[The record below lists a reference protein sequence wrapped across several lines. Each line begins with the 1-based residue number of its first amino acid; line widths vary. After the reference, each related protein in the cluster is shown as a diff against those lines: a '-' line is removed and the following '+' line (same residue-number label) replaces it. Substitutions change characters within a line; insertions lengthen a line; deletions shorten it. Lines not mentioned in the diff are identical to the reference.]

1 MLITFSLDNWKSFRD
16 RAELRMTAVS
26 AVRPRERLFF
36 VPEYRMRLLPVA
48 ALHGRN
54 ASGKTAFV
62 EALGFLRDLVLRGTP
77 NPDGKIPV
85 RPFKLE
91 SECLRRPTRLELK
104 TLIDGRIWSYRVS
117 LTPERILDERLTL
130 AYERREGETMRFDE
144 AFFRSKNELEQLRL
158 IERSTRENQ
167 LFLTT
172 AVQCN
177 AVRLRPLYDWF
188 ARLSVLTPRCGSVP
202 VEASG
207 DPKHPLGE
215 AVTQMMRDS
224 GIGLVRLEAVRVEG
238 PADRMGLLGER
249 LALLGSD
256 AFLAEDMLVRR
267 EGGGVVLERLR
278 PILKNARGEETA
290 LSWSDLSDGTRRLL
304 ALVPV
309 FAQLKEGVDGVFV
322 IDDLELGLHPNVSAW
337 LVKSVLGAEGPA
349 GRAQLV
355 FTTHDANL
363 LDAELIRPDE
373 AWSVGKSAAGAS
385 TLRSAADFGSC

>member
-1 MLITFSLDNWKSFRD
+1 MLITFALDNWKSFRD

-104 TLIDGRIWSYRVS
+104 TLIDGRTWSYRVS

-177 AVRLRPLYDWF
+177 AMQ
-188 ARLSVLTPRCGSVP
+188 CG
-202 VEASG
+202 EAS
-207 DPKHPLGE
+207 PAL
-215 AVTQMMRDS
+215 R
-224 GIGLVRLEAVRVEG
+224 LVCAAQRVDAPVR
-238 PADRMGLLGER
+238 ER
-249 LALLGSD
+249 S
-256 AFLAEDMLVRR
+256 RR
-267 EGGGVVLERLR
+267 G
-278 PILKNARGEETA
+278 
-290 LSWSDLSDGTRRLL
+290 
-304 ALVPV
+304 
-309 FAQLKEGVDGVFV
+309 
-322 IDDLELGLHPNVSAW
+322 
-337 LVKSVLGAEGPA
+337 
-349 GRAQLV
+349 
-355 FTTHDANL
+355 
-363 LDAELIRPDE
+363 
-373 AWSVGKSAAGAS
+373 
-385 TLRSAADFGSC
+385 FG